1 MPQSY
6 IMISF
11 FKYLLKT
18 AVFWLLFFAF
28 YRLLFILFNWEYA
41 DDAPLVAMAKSF
53 LVGIRLDLSM
63 TGYLLLLL
71 SVVQAVMVGLGRQF
85 SYKVLQGIQLFFI
98 IGFTTLLLGNINL
111 YAYWGRLL
119 DAEGFS
125 FLKTPWVIFAS
136 VRWYESLI
144 FFILLIGLS
153 WGTAWL
159 NKRWMLPLQS
169 STKLSWLS
177 AAMAAFIVL
186 FVGAL
191 MIIPIR
197 GSFGVAPINTG
208 VAYFSSHNYANHA
221 AINPLWNLFYSFKRM
236 DARMHH
242 YQFMEDE
249 EALAIYNEM
258 FSSQGDSTI
267 RVLKHDRP
275 NLVVILLESF
285 SAQVVGALGGE
296 AVTPNLDAIAREGI
310 LFSQIY
316 AASDR
321 SDKGLVATLAG
332 YQVLPGYS
340 IIQYPNKSQSLPF
353 MPQKLKAAGYQDQS
367 YIYGGDIGF
376 KGMNSFVTL
385 SGFDNVITIDDFPY
399 SARGKKWGVHDEYT
413 FNRLLDEMANS
424 NDKDHPFFKYYFTL
438 SSHEPFDVPM
448 EKVNDDPYL
457 NSIYY
462 TDRCLGDFFTKVKE
476 RGLWDNTLFIL
487 IADHGTPGPKR
498 ATSQMIER
506 YHIPMVWTGGALAV
520 QDTVVTTMGS
530 QTDLVTTLLN
540 QLSVNS
546 EMFGFSKDLLSPD
559 IEAYAFFTYPDA
571 FGYITPNSYQVY
583 DNAAKRYV
591 MTTGDITPLD
601 SLRGRAMLQVVSADH
616 LKR

>member
-1 MPQSY
+1 LPQSY
-6 IMISF
+6 YMVNF
-11 FKYLLKT
+11 LRYLVKT

-28 YRLLFILFNWEYA
+28 YRLVFILFNWAYA
-41 DDAPLVAMAKSF
+41 AEAPLGVLAKSF

-71 SVVQAVMVGLGRQF
+71 SVVQAFLVGLGRQF
-85 SYKVLQGIQLFFI
+85 SYRALQGIQVFFI
-98 IGFTTLLLGNINL
+98 IAFTTLLLGNINL

-125 FLKTPWVIFAS
+125 FLKTPWIIVAS
-136 VRWYESLI
+136 VQWYESLLFL
-144 FFILLIGLS
+144 FFWIVFS
-153 WGTAWL
+153 WGAIAV
-159 NKRWMLPLQS
+159 NKGWMRPLQPS
-169 STKLSWLS
+169 IKLTWLS
-177 AAMAAFIVL
+177 SGLAAFMVL

-208 VAYFSSHNYANHA
+208 VGYFSAHNYANHA

-242 YQFMEDE
+242 YRFMEE
-249 EALAIYNEM
+249 EQAEAIYREM
-258 FSSQGDSTI
+258 HSSSNDSTL
-267 RVLKHDRP
+267 RVLKSDRP
-275 NLVVILLESF
+275 NVVVILLESF

-296 AVTPNLDAIAREGI
+296 NVTPNLDALAREGL
-310 LFSQIY
+310 LFSNIY

-340 IIQYPNKSQSLPF
+340 IIQYPNKSQSLNF
-353 MPQKLKAAGYQDQS
+353 MPQILKEAGYRHLT

-385 SGFDNVITIDDFPY
+385 SGFDKVITIDDFPL
-399 SARGKKWGVHDEYT
+399 STRGKKWGVHDEYT
-413 FNRLLDEMANS
+413 FDRLLEEMAVS
-424 NDKDHPFFKYYFTL
+424 SSSDYPFFKYYFTL

-448 EKVNDDPYL
+448 EQVHEDLYL
-457 NSIYY
+457 NSVYY
-462 TDRCLGDFFTKVKE
+462 TDKCIGDFFKQVKE
-476 RGLWDNTLFIL
+476 RGLWDNTLFVL
-487 IADHGTPGPKR
+487 IADHGTAGPKK
-498 ATSQMIER
+498 ASSQMQER

-520 QDTVVTTMGS
+520 QDSIVSHLGS
-530 QTDLVTTLLN
+530 QKDMVSTLLN
-540 QLSVNS
+540 QLSLNS
-546 EMFGFSKDLLSPD
+546 DMFKFSKNLLSPGTS
-559 IEAYAFFTYPDA
+559 EYAFFTYPDA
-571 FGYITPNSYQVY
+571 FGFVTPHSYQVY
-583 DNAAKRYV
+583 DNAAKKYV
-591 MTTGDITPLD
+591 MNSGAISPLD
-601 SLRGRAMLQVVSADH
+601 SLRGKAMLQMVSADH